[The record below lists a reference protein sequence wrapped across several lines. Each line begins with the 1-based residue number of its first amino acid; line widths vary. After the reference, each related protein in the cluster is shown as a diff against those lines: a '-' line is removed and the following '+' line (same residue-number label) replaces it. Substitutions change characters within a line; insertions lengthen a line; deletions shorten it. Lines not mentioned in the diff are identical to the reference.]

1 MAHLTAH
8 AGKLR
13 GGDVVRLDCGF
24 DPAIPLNEYR
34 EAVVE
39 IDGIGEPFVV
49 FDGRFEPL
57 RRHANRS
64 GNFYFGVK
72 LVHQANH

>member
-1 MAHLTAH
+1 MPHLTAH

-13 GGDVVRLDCGF
+13 GGDIVHLDSGF
-24 DPAIPLNEYR
+24 DPAIPLHEYR

-39 IDGIGEPFVV
+39 IDGIGEPFVI
-49 FDGRFEPL
+49 FNGQFEPL

-72 LVHQANH
+72 LVQPAN